1 MNKSRLLLCLI
12 LTCLATGLFAQT
24 APTPKTLYISPNNDG
39 VQDELVIPLRISEK
53 RYISEWSVVITDEN
67 GVTVRTI
74 GNKEKRPEKM
84 TVKTFFQQLFS
95 KKEGVAVPET
105 VMWNGIMDSGEVA
118 PDGTY
123 YYYATATDDN
133 GNIGQTQKFP
143 ITVDN
148 SEPEIAIEQPSEAAK
163 IFGAGNKATVLIK
176 QAGSVEDQWTGVI
189 SDVNGNAI
197 RTYTWKNAAPS
208 DIEWDGKNEDGVAV
222 TEGVYSY
229 TITATDRAG
238 NVSEP
243 VLVTNI
249 IYDAI
254 PRSVNMTIKGSP
266 FSPNGDGIKDTL
278 EIQPVMTNSSGLVS
292 WKIDAV
298 SKTGAS
304 VKSWSGKT
312 TPPSEFVFDGT
323 GTAGNLLADGDY
335 QLQFTAQFNNG
346 QECYISRN
354 FTIDNTPPSALVR
367 ADSGIFSPDG
377 DGRLDTI
384 TFSQE
389 TSKEKSWTGAIY
401 DEAGKIVRE
410 FDFGELPP
418 ASVTWDGI
426 NTAGLIVDGKYT
438 YRLTATD
445 LAGNSV
451 TAETVAFSLDTGTT
465 EVLFTA
471 SDKAF
476 SPNNDK
482 TKDVLVLSPQLK
494 SKSTI
499 SYYEMRIIDAS
510 GNVVRTIS
518 DSKKALPASFQWN
531 GTDDAGDRCADGTY
545 TAQLFTRA
553 DNGSENTVTTQPF
566 VLDTAYPEVTAST
579 PYLTFSPNG
588 DGRKDSLPVAIT
600 ATAENRWLCQI
611 VDAKGE
617 TVRSMTS
624 EKPVQFNWDGTDEN
638 GNIVP
643 DGKYAFIA
651 ETTDDAGNAARAEIK
666 DIVVDTRAVKA
677 YLTAEYDKFAPNGD
691 GYRDAQTFSIMV
703 TPADGI
709 ESWSFAITSASGSKV
724 REWSSRDSADVPSEI
739 IWDGAGSDGKAAEG
753 TFTGN
758 LTINYVKGDV
768 LTTTTLPFI
777 NSITPPQLTVRTAP
791 EYFSPDNDGVDD
803 DLYIALSG
811 TDIVPF
817 TQWSF
822 EIKDPQNGNTFWKTS
837 GKSAITERIIW
848 DGRGN
853 NGELVQSAMD
863 YPYEF
868 TVTDELGMTSTVK
881 GIIPV
886 DVLVIRVGDVL
897 KMQIP
902 SIIFRGDA
910 ADFCLKGEKAAD
922 GTVTKNGITQ
932 EQRDNNL
939 RVLKR
944 VAEILAKFRDYDV
957 TIEGHA
963 NNVSGTEIEET
974 QTTTMYGP
982 ALQPLSKERADYVK
996 QMLVEYGIQA
1006 DRLTTVGKGGSEPVV
1021 AREDK
1026 DNWWKNRRVEFVL
1039 VK

>member
-1 MNKSRLLLCLI
+1 MNNRRLIICVLLVSI
-12 LTCLATGLFAQT
+12 AAGVFAQ
-24 APTPKTLYISPNNDG
+24 TPKTLYISPNNDG
-39 VQDELVIPLRISEK
+39 IQDELVIPLRISEK
-53 RYISEWSVVITDEN
+53 RYISEWSLVITDSD
-67 GVTVRTI
+67 GTPVRTI

-84 TVKTFFQQLFS
+84 TFKSFFQQLFA
-95 KKEGVAVPET
+95 KKEGVAVPDT
-105 VMWNGIMDSGEVA
+105 VMWNGVMDSGEIA

-123 YYYATATDDN
+123 YYYVTAADDN
-133 GNIGQTQKFP
+133 GNIGTTEKFP

-148 SEPEIAIEQPSEAAK
+148 SEPAITIEQPSEAAK
-163 IFGAGNKATVLIK
+163 IFGAGNKDSVLIR
-176 QAGSVEDQWTGVI
+176 QSGSVEDLWTGTV

-197 RTYTWKNAAPS
+197 KTWTWKNAAPE
-208 DIEWDGKNEDGVAV
+208 DIAWDGKDEYGAAV
-222 TEGVYSY
+222 PEGVYSY
-229 TITATDRAG
+229 HITSTDRAG

-266 FSPNGDGIKDTL
+266 FSPNGDDVKDTL
-278 EIQPVMTNSSGLVS
+278 DVLPVMTNSSGLVS

-298 SKTGAS
+298 AKSGATVRSWTGT
-304 VKSWSGKT
+304 T
-312 TPPSEFVFDGT
+312 TPPVDFIFDGT
-323 GTAGNLLADGDY
+323 GADGRILADGDY

-354 FTIDNTPPSALVR
+354 FNVDNTAPSALVR
-367 ADSGIFSPDG
+367 TDMNIFSPDG
-377 DGRLDTI
+377 DGHLDTI
-384 TFSQE
+384 TFTQE
-389 TSKEKSWTGAIY
+389 ASREKNWYGAIY
-401 DEAGKIVRE
+401 DEAGKVIKSY
-410 FDFGELPP
+410 DFGELPP
-418 ASVTWDGI
+418 ASFTWDGI
-426 NTAGLIVDGKYT
+426 NAGGLIVDGSYVYK
-438 YRLTATD
+438 LTSTD
-445 LAGNSV
+445 MAGNSI
-451 TAETVAFSLDTGTT
+451 TAETAAFSLDTGTT
-465 EVLFTA
+465 DVLFTA
-471 SDKAF
+471 SDRAF

-482 TKDVLVLSPQLK
+482 IKDVLTLSPQLK
-494 SKSTI
+494 SKSVI
-499 SYYEMRIIDAS
+499 SYYEMRILDEE
-510 GNVVRTIS
+510 GNAVRTIS
-518 DSKKALPASFQWN
+518 DTKKALPASFQWN

-566 VLDTAYPEVTAST
+566 VLDTAYPEVTLSS
-579 PYLTFSPNG
+579 PYLIFSPNG
-588 DGRKDSLPVAIT
+588 DSRKDTLPVTIK
-600 ATAENRWLCQI
+600 ATTENRWICQ
-611 VDAKGE
+611 VTDENGE
-617 TVRSMTS
+617 VIRSVAS
-624 EKPVQFNWDGTDEN
+624 EKPELFIWDGTDEN
-638 GNIVP
+638 GNVVP
-643 DGKYAFIA
+643 DGTYAFSV
-651 ETTDDAGNAARAEIK
+651 ETADDAGNAAFAEISG
-666 DIVVDTRAVKA
+666 IVVDTRAVKA

-691 GYRDAQTFSIMV
+691 GYRDAQNFSIMV
-703 TPADGI
+703 TPSDGI
-709 ESWSFAITSASGSKV
+709 ESWNFTIASENGRKI
-724 REWSSRDSADVPSEI
+724 REWSSLDSADVPSEI

-758 LTINYVKGDV
+758 LTINYVKGDSI
-768 LTTTTLPFI
+768 TTTTQPFI

-803 DLYIALSG
+803 DLFISLSG
-811 TDIVPF
+811 VDIVPF

-822 EIKDPQNGNTFWKTS
+822 EIKDPQNGKTFWKTS

-848 DGRGN
+848 DGRSN

-868 TVTDELGMTSTVK
+868 KVTDELGMTSTVT
-881 GIIPV
+881 GFISV

-910 ADFCLKGEKAAD
+910 ADFCLKGEIGPD
-922 GTVTKNGITQ
+922 GKETRNGITAD
-932 EQRDNNL
+932 QRDNNI

-963 NNVSGTEIEET
+963 NNVSGTEMEET
-974 QTTTMYGP
+974 ETTAMYGV
-982 ALQPLSKERADYVK
+982 ALQPLSKDRADYVK
-996 QMLVEYGIQA
+996 KVLVEYGIQA
-1006 DRLTTVGKGGSEPVV
+1006 DRLTTEGKGGREPVV

>member
-1 MNKSRLLLCLI
+1 MNNRRLIFCLLLACLS
-12 LTCLATGLFAQT
+12 AGVFAQ
-24 APTPKTLYISPNNDG
+24 TPKTLYISPNNDG
-39 VQDELVIPLRISEK
+39 IQDELVIPLKISEK
-53 RYISEWSVVITDEN
+53 RYISEWSLIITDSD
-67 GVTVRTI
+67 GTPVRTI
-74 GNKEKRPEKM
+74 GNKEKRPDKM
-84 TVKTFFQQLFS
+84 TVKSFFQQLFA

-105 VMWNGIMDSGEVA
+105 VMWNGFMDSGEVA

-123 YYYATATDDN
+123 FYYVTAVDDN
-133 GNIGQTQKFP
+133 GNVGTTEKFP

-148 SEPEIAIEQPSEAAK
+148 SEPQIDIVQPSEAAK
-163 IFGAGNKATVLIK
+163 IFGAGNKETVLIK
-176 QAGSVEDQWTGVI
+176 QSGSVEDMWTGTI
-189 SDVNGNAI
+189 SDVNGNVI
-197 RTYTWKNAAPS
+197 RTYTWKNSAPA
-208 DIEWDGKNEDGVAV
+208 DVAWDGKDELGTAV
-222 TEGVYSY
+222 PEGVYSY
-229 TITATDRAG
+229 KITSTDRAG

-243 VLVTNI
+243 VLVTNL

-266 FSPNGDGIKDTL
+266 FSPNGDSIKETI

-292 WKIDAV
+292 WKINAV
-298 SKTGAS
+298 SKSGATVSSWTG
-304 VKSWSGKT
+304 T
-312 TPPSEFVFDGT
+312 TVPPEGFIFDGT
-323 GTAGNLLADGDY
+323 GADGRKLADGDY

-354 FTIDNTPPSALVR
+354 FTIDSTPPSALVR
-367 ADSGIFSPDG
+367 TASVIFSPDG

-384 TFSQE
+384 TFTQE
-389 TSKEKSWTGAIY
+389 TSKEKNWYGAIY
-401 DEAGKIVRE
+401 DESGKVVKE
-410 FDFGELPP
+410 YDFGELPP

-426 NTAGLIVDGKYT
+426 NDSGLIVDGNYI
-438 YRLTATD
+438 YRLTSTD
-445 LAGNSV
+445 PAGNTV

-471 SDKAF
+471 GDRAF

-482 TKDVLVLSPQLK
+482 IKDVIVLTPQLK
-494 SKSTI
+494 SKSVI
-499 SYYEMRIIDAS
+499 AYYEMRILDES
-510 GNVVRTIS
+510 GNTVRTFS
-518 DSKKALPASFQWN
+518 DTKKALPASFQWN

-553 DNGSENTVTTQPF
+553 DNGSENTVTTQAF
-566 VLDTAYPEVTAST
+566 VLDTSYPEVAAAT

-588 DGRKDSLPVAIT
+588 DGKKDTLPVTIT
-600 ATAENRWLCQI
+600 ATRENRWVCQI
-611 VDAKGE
+611 IDAEGGV
-617 TVRSMTS
+617 VRSMAS
-624 EKPVQFNWDGTDEN
+624 EKPDMFIWDGTDEN

-643 DGKYAFIA
+643 DGTYAFSA
-651 ETTDDAGNAARAEIK
+651 ETVDEAGNAARADIRN
-666 DIVVDTRAVKA
+666 IVVDNRPVKA
-677 YLTAEYDKFAPNGD
+677 YLTAGYDKFSPNGD
-691 GYRDAQTFSIMV
+691 GFRDAQNFSIMV

-709 ESWSFAITSASGSKV
+709 ESWSFAITSDTGKKV

-739 IWDGAGSDGKAAEG
+739 VWDGAASDGRPAEG
-753 TFTGN
+753 TFTGK
-758 LTINYVKGDV
+758 LTISYVKGDV
-768 LTTTTLPFI
+768 FETATQPFI

-803 DLYIALSG
+803 DLYISLSG
-811 TDIVPF
+811 VDIVPF

-822 EIKDPQNGNTFWKTS
+822 EIKDPQNGNSFWKTS

-848 DGRGN
+848 DGRSN
-853 NGELVQSAMD
+853 SGELVQSAMD

-881 GIIPV
+881 GFISV

-910 ADFCLKGEKAAD
+910 ADFCLKGEQTPD
-922 GTVTKNGITQ
+922 GTIARNGITA
-932 EQRDNNL
+932 EQRDNNI

-974 QTTTMYGP
+974 ETTTMYGV

-996 QMLVEYGIQA
+996 QVLVEYGISA
-1006 DRLTTVGKGGSEPVV
+1006 DRLTTEGKGGREPVV

-1026 DNWWKNRRVEFVL
+1026 DNWWKNRRVEFIL
-1039 VK
+1039 NK